1 MRISEQISHIA
12 NSADIIE
19 IAKAYGLK
27 PDEENRMVCLED
39 HGKGTKTLHF
49 DIDTQT
55 YYCVDPQ
62 CRTHGN
68 VVDLVHSLEGHS
80 IRHAASS
87 VAIRMGMGA
96 IENDEGLEEYEQ
108 VRACL
113 RAAARIY
120 ARNLDHAMPYL
131 EGRGISRPTSER
143 YLIGMTRGKDD
154 LRKALAKEGF
164 KKKLID
170 AAGLLNRSGQDFF
183 RDKVI
188 VPLRV
193 SGQVVGFYGRAVK
206 EDDEIRH
213 LRMSNDRVII
223 GEGPFNWNPRREEI
237 IAVEGIFD
245 ALALIDK
252 GFTKAVATL
261 GTQGLSTEQ
270 NRKLLQKSQVRRVYV
285 CFDGDTAGEKSAA
298 KSAFGIEDMGK
309 EVRIV
314 DLGEEDPN
322 EFLLS
327 HSPDDFQDRLRKGV
341 PPVQF
346 EINHVDENLELEEK
360 IAALEN
366 VFRRVRDMLP
376 LEREA
381 VVKRLAGKMGVAKKV
396 VEDHVASVAA
406 LEDATLQYLDV
417 TDKRMIHP
425 ALDMADETLLMTVP
439 QASTNPETG
448 AIEWK
453 PFIVTS
459 DREFFPLDS
468 TELLKRGYMTTVEGM
483 GDAPRYSGHVIK
495 GFLTGTRKGEIVP
508 TFRRIH
514 YLLTRNVD
522 FPDENAHAFL
532 TCWIIGTY
540 FHPMFNYYPYIH
552 FTGTKNVGKSKT
564 MKLMSCICFNGV
576 MSVSITPASQFR
588 IIEAFRPTLFMDETE
603 DLKEKGFSDKRALL
617 LGGYEAG
624 SSVLRCE
631 KEKDNYTVKR
641 MANYGPRAFASIEGL
656 EDTLASRTVQ
666 ITMQRSF
673 NPEIKEKEV
682 TLNNPEFQEIRDALF
697 LLAMSYAPTVK
708 ELYEEVTR
716 PQTVEFGDREFN
728 LFKPILAIGRAAS
741 DMEGLEEQLIA
752 FQNTAYRNKVAEYNR
767 SAPENVLL
775 QFLMDTVTED
785 GLFRSDELHTRF
797 VNHLKNNGID
807 LSVMVTKPFMGTL
820 IKKLGIVSDSRRSPD
835 RTCTLY
841 HLKVEVLKRVAENY
855 QVT

>member
-1 MRISEQISHIA
+1 MLKIAGQISHVIDLV
-12 NSADIIE
+12 DIIE
-19 IAKAYGLK
+19 IAKSYELDL
-27 PDEENRMVCLED
+27 DEENRTACIEGHD
-39 HGKGTKTLHF
+39 RTENTLRL
-49 DIDTQT
+49 DTDTQT
-55 YYCVDPQ
+55 FFCVDPQ

-68 VVDLVHSLEGHS
+68 VVDLVQKLEGHS
-80 IRHAASS
+80 FGQAASYIAS
-87 VAIRMGMGA
+87 RMGMMP
-96 IENDEGLEEYEQ
+96 IEDDEGLEEYEQ

-120 ARNLDHAMPYL
+120 ARNLDKAVPYL
-131 EGRGISRPTSER
+131 EGRGISRQTAER
-143 YLIGMTRGKDD
+143 YLIGMTHGKDD
-154 LRKALAKEGF
+154 LRKALVKEGF
-164 KKKLID
+164 KKKLIG
-170 AAGLLNRSGQDFF
+170 AAGLLNKSGQDFF
-183 RDKVI
+183 RDKII
-188 VPLRV
+188 VPIRV
-193 SGQVVGFYGRAVK
+193 SGQVVGFYGRAVN
-206 EDDEIRH
+206 DDDAVRH

-223 GEGPFNWNPRREEI
+223 GEGPFNWNPRRDEI

-252 GFTKAVATL
+252 GFTNAVATF
-261 GTQGLSTEQ
+261 GTQGFSTAR
-270 NRKLLQKSQVRRVYV
+270 NKKLLQESQVRRVYV
-285 CFDGDTAGEKSAA
+285 CFDGDTAGEKSAVNTV
-298 KSAFGIEDMGK
+298 FGIEDMVK

-314 DLGEEDPN
+314 DLGAEDPN

-327 HSPDDFQDRLRKGV
+327 HSPDDFQDRLRKSLT
-341 PPVQF
+341 PVQF
-346 EINHVDENLELEEK
+346 EINHVDDDLELEEK

-366 VFRRVRDMLP
+366 VFRLVRDMLP
-376 LEREA
+376 LEKEA
-381 VVKRLAGKMGVAKKV
+381 LVKRVAAKLGVAKKV
-396 VEDHVASVAA
+396 VEDHIASVAA
-406 LEDATLQYLDV
+406 LDDTALQYLDF
-417 TDKRMIHP
+417 TDKRIIHP

-459 DREFFPLDS
+459 NREFFPLDS
-468 TELLKRGYMTTVEGM
+468 AELLKRGYMTTVEGM

-495 GFLTGTRKGEIVP
+495 GFLTGTRRGEFMP

-514 YLLTRNVD
+514 TLLMRNVD

-564 MKLMSCICFNGV
+564 MKLMSCICFNGI

-631 KEKDNYTVKR
+631 KEKDNYIVKR

-656 EDTLASRTVQ
+656 EDTLASRTIQ

-673 NPEIKEKEV
+673 RPEIKEKEV
-682 TLNNPEFQEIRDALF
+682 TLSNPEFQEIRDALF
-697 LLAMSYAPTVK
+697 LAAMTYAPAVK
-708 ELYEEVTR
+708 RLYEEVMR
-716 PQTVEFGDREFN
+716 PETVEFGDREFN
-728 LFKPILAIGRAAS
+728 LFKPILAIGRAS
-741 DMEGLEEQLIA
+741 GMESLEERLID
-752 FQNTAYRNKVAEYNR
+752 FQNAAYRNKVAEYNR

-775 QFLMDTVTED
+775 QFLVDTVTED
-785 GLFRSDELHTRF
+785 GFFRSDELHAAF
-797 VNHLKNNGID
+797 VNHLKNSGID
-807 LSVMVTKPFMGTL
+807 LNVMVTKSYMGTL
-820 IKKLGIVSDSRRSPD
+820 IKKLGIVSESRRSPNH
-835 RTCTLY
+835 TCTLY
-841 HLKVEVLKRVAENY
+841 YLKVEVLSRVAENY